1 MDNVRIG
8 DYAFDSELAWVW
20 GEKIITALVIL
31 AITWI
36 LAKAAKWAFAKL
48 VDNIS
53 FLQRDTSSG
62 QSVGASLGQI
72 VSLLI
77 WLFGLL
83 AILQTFELGGV
94 MTPIEN
100 LLNTIM
106 GFLPN
111 VIGAGIIFFVGTIVA
126 NIVRDI
132 VVTSLQTV
140 DFDKW
145 VNRGG
150 VESVTGNSQISKTIG
165 TIVWVL
171 VIIPI
176 AIGALNVLQIEAIS
190 TPASNML
197 AMILAAIPNII
208 AASVLLGIGY
218 FISRFVV
225 QILGEILP
233 GLGVDQAVRAMG
245 VLPGSVTVTSIV
257 ARVAQIAIMLFFAIA
272 AMRLLN
278 FPELTAIL
286 NNVLELGGRVVFG
299 AVVIAVGFMIANVL
313 ARIVGGTS
321 ENSSLAS
328 VVRYAALLLFA
339 FMGLQ
344 YMGVGDEIVQTAFT
358 AIVAAAAVAA
368 ALAFGLGGR
377 DWAAKTLEKMD
388 KSGDE

>member
-1 MDNVRIG
+1 MDNLRIG
-8 DYAFDSELAWVW
+8 DYAFDSELAWAW
-20 GEKIITALVIL
+20 GEKIVTALVIL
-31 AITWI
+31 VITWI

-165 TIVWVL
+165 TIIWVL

-225 QILGEILP
+225 QILGEVLP
-233 GLGVDQAVRAMG
+233 GLGVDQSVAAMG
-245 VLPGSVTVTSIV
+245 VLPAGTNVSSVV

-286 NNVLELGGRVVFG
+286 NNILELGGRVVFG
-299 AVVIAVGFMIANVL
+299 AVVIAVGFMVANVL